1 MGGQALDSYCQCLAQ
16 LRKSEFEIMHYRF
29 EADLAVY
36 QMYNMPYIMIYE
48 MYAILICHVYSIC
61 FFITWFLGINDD

>member
-1 MGGQALDSYCQCLAQ
+1 
-16 LRKSEFEIMHYRF
+16 MHYRF

-36 QMYNMPYIMIYE
+36 QMYNMRYIMIYE

-61 FFITWFLGINDD
+61 FFITWFFGINDD